1 MSYATYVEV
10 GQVAGLTFNATS
22 SPTTSDQVTGF
33 IEQIESEM
41 RGALDA
47 GGYDP
52 DPTDANA
59 VNILRL
65 YCSLGTVAMV
75 MQARKSSEDAAH
87 FQRRYD
93 AWMTLVRQGK
103 AGLPTSGSV
112 SALPTSRY
120 VKYPSSYPEPA
131 FKRSEV
137 QW

>member
-1 MSYATYVEV
+1 MSYATYQEV
-10 GQVAGLTFNATS
+10 GQVAGFTFDITS
-22 SPTTSDQVTGF
+22 SPVSSDQVAEF
-33 IEQIESEM
+33 IEQIGSEM

-47 GGYDP
+47 GGYDT
-52 DPTDANA
+52 DPTDTNA
-59 VNILRL
+59 VNVLRL
-65 YCSLGTVAMV
+65 YCSLGSAAMV
-75 MQARKSSEDAAH
+75 MQARKSPDDAAA

-120 VKYPSSYPEPA
+120 VKYPSTYPAHA